1 MDIVNKF
8 LRVQRISDVFIEVMD
23 NRKFD
28 NLQHIFDALPDD
40 CDLRVKDEVR
50 AVVFA
55 ALPGKGRKVRR
66 IVFVALQVAALIA
79 VVFALFTLSRPSSVP
94 VTLERIHACA
104 GEMQTVTLPDSS
116 VIWLKSG
123 SDLFYPDT
131 FSGKE
136 RKVFLSGEVYAEIS
150 KDPRHPFI
158 IDLDGSSLE
167 VYGTSFGLKAYPES
181 DYIEVSLVTGA
192 VKTVVHTKD
201 GLTHEN
207 SLRPGARL
215 RASRTSGEYT
225 LASFNPDYFIPFKD
239 NRIFTFDNLPLSE
252 IIARLEEGFGV
263 DIVLL
268 SKPDLSKRFF
278 AYFPGGESLDEIL
291 NHISPGLKY
300 KVVER

>member
-1 MDIVNKF
+1 
-8 LRVQRISDVFIEVMD
+8 MD

-40 CDLRVKDEVR
+40 CDPRVKDEVR

-55 ALPGKGRKVRR
+55 ALPGKGRKVRKFFFAA
-66 IVFVALQVAALIA
+66 IQAAAVVALAFVAVYA
-79 VVFALFTLSRPSSVP
+79 LSRPEPSPISFERVHASV
-94 VTLERIHACA
+94 
-104 GEMQTVTLPDSS
+104 GETRSVTLPDSS
-116 VIWLKSG
+116 VIWLKGG
-123 SDLFYPDT
+123 SDLFYPDA
-131 FSGKE
+131 FRGDE

-150 KDPRHPFI
+150 KDPHHPFI

-181 DYIEVSLVTGA
+181 DMIEVSLVTGS
-192 VKTVVHTKD
+192 VKSVVRTED
-201 GLTHEN
+201 GQMHEN
-207 SLRPGARL
+207 SLRPGERL
-215 RASRTSGEYT
+215 RVSRKSGEYT

-239 NRIFTFDNLPLSE
+239 KRVFSFDNLPLSE